1 MFDIRS
7 VNNSQGIC
15 LNISFWKAM
24 DELLRITKER
34 CDIGAYLERKYPENL
49 SRDAILRVLENG
61 NTN

>member
-1 MFDIRS
+1 
-7 VNNSQGIC
+7 
-15 LNISFWKAM
+15 M